1 MHRTLAYNIIN
12 AANEEKM
19 NTNVIDVQESEGD
32 GTLTAGLISLI
43 RNKPME
49 KADLK
54 VMSLL
59 TLDGISN
66 MLAGRRTSPGKK
78 LLSYLQGREVDPG
91 RRAFVM
97 GGLTH
102 IL

>member
-19 NTNVIDVQESEGD
+19 NTNAIDVQESEGD

-66 MLAGRRTSPGKK
+66 MLEFFLVQKI
-78 LLSYLQGREVDPG
+78 VN
-91 RRAFVM
+91 
-97 GGLTH
+97 
-102 IL
+102 